1 MQTPDQPVNDI
12 ESREPTELQSPKNI
26 EIDRSISSLYDADEE
41 RRKFMIGLHVVGISI
56 GLAVLGFVI
65 YEVLR

>member
-12 ESREPTELQSPKNI
+12 ESREPTELEPPKNI
-26 EIDRSISSLYDADEE
+26 EIDRSVSYLYDADED
-41 RRKFMIGLHVVGISI
+41 RRTFMIGLHIFGISV

-65 YEVLR
+65 YEVL